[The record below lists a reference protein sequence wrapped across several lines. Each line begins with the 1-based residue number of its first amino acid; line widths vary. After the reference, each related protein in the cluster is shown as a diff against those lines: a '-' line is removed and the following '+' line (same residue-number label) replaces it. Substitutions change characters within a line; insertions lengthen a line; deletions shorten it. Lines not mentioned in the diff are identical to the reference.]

1 MKLENKVAVIT
12 GGASGMGRAA
22 AEMFAR
28 EGAKVAIGDINDA
41 GEVVAAIQAEG
52 GDAFQQQVDTA
63 NGDQVRSL
71 VDSAVERWGRLDVMY
86 NHAGIGLSGPITE
99 VDGDE
104 FDRLFAVNVKGVYWG
119 CKFALPYMLAAGGGS
134 IINMSSNA
142 GLVGRAGDPL
152 YSSSKH
158 AVVGLTKS
166 LAVTYAH
173 QNIRVNAVCP
183 GPIDTPALWRGTHTE
198 AERQDRVPAIL
209 ATCPAARIASA
220 DEVAAAV
227 LFLASDDSRFISGV
241 SLAID
246 GAKAAGIMPLD
257 RYRLDF
263 EINEF

>member
-1 MKLENKVAVIT
+1 
-12 GGASGMGRAA
+12 
-22 AEMFAR
+22 MFAR
-28 EGAKVAIGDINDA
+28 EGARVAIGDISDA
-41 GEVVAAIQAEG
+41 SEVVASIEDAG
-52 GDAFQQQVDTA
+52 GEAFSMEVDTA
-63 NGDQVRSL
+63 SGDQVHAL
-71 VDSAVERWGRLDVMY
+71 IEATVDRWGGLDVVY
-86 NHAGIGLSGPITE
+86 NHAGIGMSKPITE

-119 CKFALPYMLAAGGGS
+119 CKHALPHLLARGGGS

-142 GLVGRAGDPL
+142 GLLGRAADPL
-152 YSSSKH
+152 YSASKH

-183 GPIDTPALWRGTHTE
+183 GPIDTPALWRGADTE
-198 AERQDRVPAIL
+198 AEREARIPAIL
-209 ATCPAARIASA
+209 ATCPAARIAGA

-227 LFLASDDSRFISGV
+227 LFLASDESRFINGV
-241 SLAID
+241 ALAVD

-263 EINEF
+263 PVNEI

>member
-1 MKLENKVAVIT
+1 MRLQNKVAVIT

-41 GEVVAAIQAEG
+41 GEVVAGIESAG
-52 GDAFQQQVDTA
+52 GEALHQIVDTA
-63 NGDQVRSL
+63 EGDQVL
-71 VDSAVERWGRLDVMY
+71 GLIDAAVERWGGLDVLY
-86 NHAGIGLSGPITE
+86 NHAGIGLSGPITDVE
-99 VDGDE
+99 GDD

-119 CKFALPYMLAAGGGS
+119 CKHAIPHLLARGGGS

-152 YSSSKH
+152 YSASKH

-173 QNIRVNAVCP
+173 QNIRINAVCP
-183 GPIDTPALWRGTHTE
+183 GPIDTAALWRGTETE
-198 AERQDRVPAIL
+198 EERQARVPGIL

-220 DEVAAAV
+220 DEVASAV
-227 LFLASDDSRFISGV
+227 LFLASDESRFINGV
-241 SLAID
+241 ALAID
-246 GAKAAGIMPLD
+246 GAKAAGIMPID

-263 EINEF
+263 PINQG

>member
-22 AEMFAR
+22 AEMFVR
-28 EGAKVAIGDINDA
+28 EGAKVAIGDIADA
-41 GEVVAAIQAEG
+41 SDVVAAIQAAG
-52 GDAFQQQVDTA
+52 GEAFQQQVDTA
-63 NGDQVRSL
+63 NGEQVRSL
-71 VDSAVERWGRLDVMY
+71 VEAAVERWGGLDIMY

-99 VDGDE
+99 VEGDE

-119 CKFALPYMLAAGGGS
+119 CKFALPHMLAGGGGS

-142 GLVGRAGDPL
+142 GLLGRAGDPL

-183 GPIDTPALWRGTHTE
+183 GPIDTPALWRGTQTE
-198 AERQDRVPAIL
+198 AERQDRIPAIL

-220 DEVAAAV
+220 DEVATAV

-241 SLAID
+241 ALAID

-263 EINEF
+263 EINQL

>member
-1 MKLENKVAVIT
+1 VKLENKVAVIT

-41 GEVVAAIQAEG
+41 AEVVEAIQESG
-52 GDAFQQQVDTA
+52 GEAIQLQVDTA
-63 NGDQVRSL
+63 IGDQVHAL
-71 VDSAVERWGRLDVMY
+71 VESAVERWGGLDIMY

-99 VDGDE
+99 VTGDE

-119 CKFALPYMLAAGGGS
+119 CKYALPHMLARGGGS

-142 GLVGRAGDPL
+142 GLLGRAGDPL

-183 GPIDTPALWRGTHTE
+183 GPIDTPALWRGTQSA

-227 LFLASDDSRFISGV
+227 VFLASDDSRFISGV
-241 SLAID
+241 ALAID

-263 EINEF
+263 PINQ